1 MTGNEGVC
9 ILFRV
14 NFLRDPFSNHYL
26 RFTLRG
32 KTTSVFFL
40 NPYSKLTSKTLQ
52 SSSPPTDR
60 YSKSASRASL
70 SLDQTGKKD
79 LYPTVRVRPSVTD
92 GMDRRTA
99 RRRRAA
105 SRSPSPCPCP
115 TAIERANGSVGRSV
129 GRTLSLS
136 SAASAAMAVRL
147 PVRPSCLLRWS
158 FFVGVKECAGSPATG
173 ARDRAGAREECR
185 ALPERSLLFGRAG
198 GASFSVGGA
207 CLPFRASLL
216 LLAAGHGQRLTAAL
230 VLVYGT
236 CWKRRRRNEI
246 RYVCPLRGRTD
257 GGRYKDRLVRGQQSV
272 GQLAIDTV
280 RDGTDVTGPVAGWAA
295 RSVRCTDIFRGPN
308 PRDFAGFVAL
318 GGGSGEQRGSP
329 HR

>member
-1 MTGNEGVC
+1 MTGNEGVY

-79 LYPTVRVRPSVTD
+79 LLYPPVRVRLRPSVTD

-129 GRTLSLS
+129 GRSVGLSPS
-136 SAASAAMAVRL
+136 PPPPRPPWPSACPS
-147 PVRPSCLLRWS
+147 VRPA
-158 FFVGVKECAGSPATG
+158 FYAGV
-173 ARDRAGAREECR
+173 
-185 ALPERSLLFGRAG
+185 SLLVSRSARGLRRQARGTGRE
-198 GASFSVGGA
+198 
-207 CLPFRASLL
+207 L
-216 LLAAGHGQRLTAAL
+216 
-230 VLVYGT
+230 
-236 CWKRRRRNEI
+236 
-246 RYVCPLRGRTD
+246 GR
-257 GGRYKDRLVRGQQSV
+257 S
-272 GQLAIDTV
+272 
-280 RDGTDVTGPVAGWAA
+280 AA
-295 RSVRCTDIFRGPN
+295 RS
-308 PRDFAGFVAL
+308 
-318 GGGSGEQRGSP
+318 QRGRCCWGERAGPRARWAGPACRSGP
-329 HR
+329 PSSCSRPATANA